1 MPALFAMGDSAPW
14 NGTVRGSR
22 AGQGPTTGEDHF
34 PHPCPAPRR
43 PSTRYRGAAGVAAQ
57 AAVTY
62 PLIEVGE
69 HSPYDD
75 RDIARL
81 LVAGRWDRPAKR
93 ITVPVRTI
101 RSGGIADLEA
111 AVADT
116 RRPRC
121 PS

>member
-1 MPALFAMGDSAPW
+1 M
-14 NGTVRGSR
+14 
-22 AGQGPTTGEDHF
+22 
-34 PHPCPAPRR
+34 
-43 PSTRYRGAAGVAAQ
+43 
-57 AAVTY
+57 TY

-69 HSPYDD
+69 YFPYDG

-81 LVAGRWDRPAKR
+81 LVAGRWDRPAER
-93 ITVPVRTI
+93 ITVPMRTI
-101 RSGGIADLEA
+101 RPGGIAGLEA